1 MTTLTRWM
9 AQSLLMSLLTLG
21 SSAAVAAPFLGTGGT
36 RSKLEQKFLS
46 SSFCKQYGCVKG
58 AQVGDFSTFR
68 LNNKLEVWMEH
79 CCLAVITL
87 RVNLVPPRPL
97 IAGEVATL
105 RDLTTLA
112 TAEPRAA
119 SYDFARN
126 CSSVA
131 TIRMAKK
138 LETSQKPPANWT
150 TWVGCFEEKST
161 PPRYFFQA
169 TLPG

>member
-1 MTTLTRWM
+1 MKTPMKGVFLG
-9 AQSLLMSLLTLG
+9 LLTLG
-21 SSAAVAAPFLGTGGT
+21 SSAAVAAPFLGSQGT
-36 RSKLEQKFLS
+36 RAQLEQQFLTD
-46 SSFCKQYGCVKG
+46 SFCKRYGCVKS

-79 CCLAVITL
+79 CCGAAITL

-97 IAGEVATL
+97 TAGEVVTL
-105 RDLTTLA
+105 RDLIGLA
-112 TAEPRAA
+112 TAEPLAA
-119 SYDFARN
+119 TYDDARN

-131 TIRMAKK
+131 AIRMAKK
-138 LETSQKPPANWT
+138 LEFSQKPPANWT

-161 PPRYFFQA
+161 PLRYFFQA